1 MEEAMKMKKVVIVL
15 VILCATL
22 QIGSSL
28 IDGLLPNGN
37 FEQGPK
43 SSQMKNTRVID
54 PHAIP
59 HWELSGYVEYIKSGQ
74 MQGDMLLPVP
84 QGDYAVR
91 LGEGASLKT
100 KVISVTK
107 GTFYSLSFVFA
118 RTCAQ
123 EERLNVSVSPNSE
136 PKDWG
141 MLPLQTMY
149 SSDGWDTYSWG
160 FLAEANEIDIVLHN
174 PIAHE
179 KDPACGPLIDFV
191 ALKALKTTHR
201 PKDNMLKNGNFEE
214 GPYIFPNTSWGVLIP
229 PNIEDDHCPLPGWIV
244 ESLKAVKYVDADH
257 FTVPEGKRA
266 IELVAGRESAIA
278 QQVITKTGRI
288 YDLIFSVGDAN
299 NACEGSMVVEAFAG
313 NVALQFQYVSKGKG
327 GFKRAKL
334 RFTAMSQRT
343 RVRFLS
349 SYYHMKSDNSG
360 SLCGPVID
368 DVRLV
373 SVRNPRIP

>member
-1 MEEAMKMKKVVIVL
+1 MHEPMKMKKTAILLVL
-15 VILCATL
+15 LCATL
-22 QIGSSL
+22 QVGSSL

-43 SSQMKNTRVID
+43 PSQMKHTIVIN

-84 QGDYAVR
+84 QGDFAVR
-91 LGEGASLKT
+91 LGEDASLKT
-100 KVISVTK
+100 KVVNVTK
-107 GTFYSLSFVFA
+107 GTFYALSFVFA

-123 EERLNVSVSPNSE
+123 EERLNVSVTPSKE

-160 FLAEANEIDIVLHN
+160 FLAEANVVEIVLHN
-174 PIAHE
+174 PARE

-191 ALKALKTTHR
+191 ALKALKTPHR
-201 PKDNMLKNGNFEE
+201 PKGNMLKNGNFEE
-214 GPYIFPNTSWGVLIP
+214 GPYIFPNTNWGILIP
-229 PNIEDDHCPLPGWIV
+229 PNIEDDHCPLPGWII
-244 ESLKAVKYVDADH
+244 ESLKAVKYVDAEH

-266 IELVAGRESAIA
+266 VELVAGRESALA
-278 QQVITKTGRI
+278 QQVITKAGKI
-288 YDLIFSVGDAN
+288 YDLIFTVGDAN
-299 NACEGSMVVEAFAG
+299 NSCEGSMLIEAFAG
-313 NVALQFQYVSKGKG
+313 KVALQVRYMSKGKG

-334 RFTAMSQRT
+334 RFTAISRRT
-343 RVRFLS
+343 GVRFLS
-349 SYYHMKSDNSG
+349 TNYHMKSDNSG